1 MKRYMG
7 YSQPIFAN
15 DVLRRRPFLIT
26 PLTSRRKSAINLCI
40 CTKWKRAAMSP
51 RCKKP
56 RNCQCKFRGKAFKP
70 TGIPM
75 SEVKQILLS
84 RDELEALKLCDLDDL
99 TQEEAGA
106 KMGVSRGTIQ
116 RILSAARKKVALAL
130 ARGGAIVFE

>member
-1 MKRYMG
+1 
-7 YSQPIFAN
+7 
-15 DVLRRRPFLIT
+15 
-26 PLTSRRKSAINLCI
+26 
-40 CTKWKRAAMSP
+40 MSP